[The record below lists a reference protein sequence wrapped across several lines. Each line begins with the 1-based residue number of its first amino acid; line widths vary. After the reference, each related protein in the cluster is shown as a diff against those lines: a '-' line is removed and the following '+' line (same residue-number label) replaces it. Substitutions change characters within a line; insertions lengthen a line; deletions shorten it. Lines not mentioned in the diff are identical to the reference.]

1 MKIIQNFNNTPD
13 ETSIFCICVVRDEQL
28 LIPAFIEHYTN
39 LSVTHFIFID
49 NGSLDN
55 SIHMLKSQHPHVNI
69 QIWQTYENYS
79 DNMFGVS
86 WVNQVMDNQCKHR
99 WCLVVD
105 IDELL
110 LLESGQKLPDL
121 IKQMNRDQSNV
132 LQTLMI
138 DFYPKSFA
146 HNQYKSG
153 ESPLKHSCYYDMMN
167 HDNVFTQTAL
177 DNTTGVKG
185 GLRHRIL
192 RDGSAP
198 GNESVCLS
206 KRSFFFYD
214 YYDTHHLDV
223 GMHWILPND
232 FEDWC
237 TYSDW
242 DMSNKHLKIHPQV
255 ALMAHF
261 KFVKPD
267 IEQFIQQRIDRGQDW
282 DDSSEYKKYKHAIMC
297 DFYDDT
303 ISRRYTTIENLYNDT
318 LHNIT

>member
-13 ETSIFCICVVRDEQL
+13 KTSIFCICVIRDEQL
-28 LIPAFIEHYTN
+28 LIPAFINHYTN

-49 NGSLDN
+49 NGSIDG
-55 SIHMLKSQHPHVNI
+55 SMHMLKSQYHHVNI
-69 QIWQTYENYS
+69 QIWQTHENYS

-86 WVNQVMDNQCKHR
+86 WVNQVMNNQCKYR

-110 LLESGQKLPDL
+110 LLKSNQKLTDL
-121 IKQMNRDQSNV
+121 ITQMIQNQCNV

-138 DFYPKSFA
+138 DFYPKSFVD
-146 HNQYKSG
+146 NQYQSG
-153 ESPLKHSCYYDMMN
+153 ESPLKHSCYYDIMD

-177 DNTTGVKG
+177 DNTTAMKG

-192 RDGSAP
+192 RDGTSP
-198 GNESVCLS
+198 GNKSVCLS
-206 KRSFFFYD
+206 KKSFFFYD

-223 GMHWILPND
+223 GMHWILPNE
-232 FEDWC
+232 FESWR
-237 TYSDW
+237 TYNGW
-242 DMSNKHLKIHPQV
+242 NETNKHLKIHSHV
-255 ALMAHF
+255 VLMAHF
-261 KFVKPD
+261 KFVKPN

-282 DDSSEYKKYKHAIMC
+282 NDSSEYKKYKHAITC

-303 ISRRYTTIENLYNDT
+303 ISRRYTTVENLYNDT